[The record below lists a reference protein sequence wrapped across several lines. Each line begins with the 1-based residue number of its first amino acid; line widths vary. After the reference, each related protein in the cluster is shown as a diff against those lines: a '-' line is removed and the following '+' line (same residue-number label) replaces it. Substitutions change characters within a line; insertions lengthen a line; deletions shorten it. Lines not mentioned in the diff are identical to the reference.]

1 MVILVMAN
9 PTNNIKEIDIITMET
24 EDVIFNFSIRGV
36 VTVSHSFLKNH
47 SVRHSRADF
56 RRLDVILVRS

>member
-1 MVILVMAN
+1 MAN
-9 PTNNIKEIDIITMET
+9 PPNNIKEIDIITIET

-47 SVRHSRADF
+47 SVRHSQANF
-56 RRLDVILVRS
+56 IQ